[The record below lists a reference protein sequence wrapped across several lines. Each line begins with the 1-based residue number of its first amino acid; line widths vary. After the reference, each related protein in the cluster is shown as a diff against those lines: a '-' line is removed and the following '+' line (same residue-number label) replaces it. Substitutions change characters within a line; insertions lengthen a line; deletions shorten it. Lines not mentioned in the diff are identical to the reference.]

1 MPLSLSSIIDY
12 ILLFGHNT
20 PTNDTI
26 PEAETLKDLS
36 SGEGISEFCVTLL
49 AGWLISLSANL
60 SLGVFF
66 CTNKGRVYN
75 LYLVMQTHAEPSTYI
90 RQHGLG
96 YFMALREMSH
106 SICTCMRLVVSKV

>member
-66 CTNKGRVYN
+66 VQIRVG
-75 LYLVMQTHAEPSTYI
+75 STI
-90 RQHGLG
+90 CIWSCRLMLSHQPTLG
-96 YFMALREMSH
+96 SMA
-106 SICTCMRLVVSKV
+106 